1 VSFASLEEAERY
13 LDGFVNLERQATF
26 DYARL
31 GLGRIRALLA
41 AIGDPHV
48 GLPAIHIAGS
58 KGKGS
63 TAFACEALLR
73 AAGLRVGAYT
83 KPHLETWRER
93 FRLDGELVG
102 EAPLILALARM
113 RPALERLRRDPELRP
128 SFFDV
133 ATALALL
140 IFREAN
146 VDVAVIEVGIGG
158 RLDSTN
164 VVDSKVSVLTSVQL
178 EHTDKLGPTLEA
190 IAGEKA
196 GIARKGV
203 PFLHAPLEPEA
214 WGALAAK
221 AVDADAPLEEVRA
234 RAVSAGDA
242 GIDVEIPGGRRVFA
256 ALRGAHQAPNVG
268 LAVAAV
274 ESFLGRELASGE
286 LAALSRLQVPARIER
301 FGDVVLDCSHTPDS
315 VRALRETL
323 AALEPGRRWVLVASL
338 ARDKDAAG
346 IFAEIGDAARACVLT
361 RGEPVRAA
369 DPEELA
375 PLAWASGIETVETAD
390 VPRDALARARALAR
404 PGELVVIAGSLY
416 LAGALRSELTA
427 TLR

>member
-1 VSFASLEEAERY
+1 VGFASLEQAERY
-13 LDGFVNLERQATF
+13 LDGFVNLERQASF

-41 AIGDPHV
+41 AIGDPHL
-48 GLPAIHIAGS
+48 GLPCIHIAGS
-58 KGKGS
+58 KGKGT

-93 FRLDGELVG
+93 FRLDGDLV
-102 EAPLILALARM
+102 APQVLVETLGRM
-113 RPALERLRRDPELRP
+113 QPALERLRVDPELRP

-133 ATALALL
+133 ATALALA
-140 IFREAN
+140 IFREAG

-164 VVDSKVSVLTSVQL
+164 VVESRVSVLTSVQL

-203 PFLHAPLEPEA
+203 PFLHAPLDPEA

-234 RAVSAGDA
+234 RVGAMGDS
-242 GIDVEIPGGRRVFA
+242 GIEVALADGRRVFA
-256 ALRGAHQAPNVG
+256 ALRGAHQGANVA
-268 LAVAAV
+268 LAVAAT
-274 ESFLGRELASGE
+274 ETFLGRELAARE
-286 LAALSRLQVPARIER
+286 LAALAELHVPARIER
-301 FGDVVLDCSHTPDS
+301 FGDVVLDCAHTPDS
-315 VRALRETL
+315 LRALRETL
-323 AALEPGRRWVLVASL
+323 AALEPGRRWVLIASL

-346 IFAEIGDAARACVLT
+346 IFAEIGSAARACVLT

-375 PLAWASGIETVETAD
+375 PLAWASGIETVETAL
-390 VPRDALARARALAR
+390 VPRDALARARSLAR
-404 PGELVVIAGSLY
+404 PGELVVVAGSLY
-416 LAGALRSELTA
+416 LAGALRGELT
-427 TLR
+427 RSVR

>member
-1 VSFASLEEAERY
+1 MFASLEEAERY
-13 LDGFVNLERQATF
+13 LDGFVNLERQASF

-31 GLGRIRALLA
+31 GLRRIRALLA
-41 AIGDPHV
+41 AIGDPHA
-48 GLPAIHIAGS
+48 GLPCIHVAGS
-58 KGKGS
+58 KGKGT

-83 KPHLETWRER
+83 KPHLESWRER
-93 FRLDGELVG
+93 FRLDGEQV
-102 EAPLILALARM
+102 APAVLIDALSRM
-113 RPALERLRRDPELRP
+113 RPALERLRQDPELRP

-140 IFREAN
+140 IFREAR
-146 VDVAVIEVGIGG
+146 VEVAVIEVGIGG

-164 VVDSKVSVLTSVQL
+164 VVDSRVSVLTSVQL

-203 PFLHAPLEPEA
+203 PFLHAPLDPEA

-221 AVDADAPLEEVRA
+221 AVDVGALLEEVRA
-234 RAVSAGDA
+234 RAVAASDA
-242 GIDVEIPGGRRVFA
+242 GVDVELPDGRRLFV
-256 ALRGAHQAPNVG
+256 ALRGAHQAGNAA

-274 ESFLGRELASGE
+274 ETFLGRSLAASE
-286 LAALSRLQVPARIER
+286 LAALARLHVPARIER

-315 VRALRETL
+315 VRALRD
-323 AALEPGRRWVLVASL
+323 ALVAIEPDRRWVLVASL

-346 IFAEIGDAARACVLT
+346 IFAEIGATARACVLT

-369 DPEELA
+369 DPEALA
-375 PLAWASGIETVETAD
+375 PLAWASGIEVVETAER
-390 VPRDALARARALAR
+390 PRDALALARALAR
-404 PGELVVIAGSLY
+404 EGELVVVAGSLY
-416 LAGALRSELTA
+416 LAGALRGELTRA
-427 TLR
+427 VR

>member
-1 VSFASLEEAERY
+1 VGFASLEEAERY
-13 LDGFVNLERQATF
+13 LDGFVNLERQASF

-41 AIGDPHV
+41 AIGDPHA
-48 GLPAIHIAGS
+48 GLSCIHIAGS
-58 KGKGS
+58 KGKGT

-73 AAGLRVGAYT
+73 AAGRLVGAYT

-102 EAPLILALARM
+102 EAALIDALGRM
-113 RPALERLRRDPELRP
+113 QPALERLRADPELRP

-140 IFREAN
+140 IFREAA

-203 PFLHAPLEPEA
+203 PFLHAPLDPEA

-221 AVDADAPLEEVRA
+221 AVDADAPLEEVRG
-234 RAVSAGDA
+234 RAVAATDA
-242 GIDVEIPGGRRVFA
+242 GVDVLLPDGRRVFA
-256 ALRGAHQAPNVG
+256 ALRGAHQAPNVA

-274 ESFLGRELASGE
+274 ESFLGRELAPAE
-286 LAALSRLQVPARIER
+286 LAALARLHVPARIER
-301 FGDVVLDCSHTPDS
+301 FGDVILDCAHTPDS
-315 VRALRETL
+315 LRALRETL

-346 IFAEIGDAARACVLT
+346 IFSAIGDAARACVLT

-375 PLAWASGIETVETAD
+375 PLAWASGIETVET
-390 VPRDALARARALAR
+390 VESPRAALARARELAR

-416 LAGALRSELTA
+416 LAGALRGELTA
-427 TLR
+427 RVR